1 MLLPEVLETDSIDL
15 KMERSALT
23 REDVPDGDQL
33 GWVLEAASCKVKV
46 DEQGVGTG
54 LELFFF
60 FLHYLA
66 DPPPSLSIQGVPE
79 IAQVPLAS
87 NLSSNSAFQLGPH
100 FLYTAPPLPSAPQH
114 GPGRDKLIGPSS
126 LPSQPPSCCH

>member
-60 FLHYLA
+60 FFLHYLA
-66 DPPPSLSIQGVPE
+66 DPPPISEHPR
-79 IAQVPLAS
+79 
-87 NLSSNSAFQLGPH
+87 GP
-100 FLYTAPPLPSAPQH
+100 
-114 GPGRDKLIGPSS
+114 
-126 LPSQPPSCCH
+126 

>member
-1 MLLPEVLETDSIDL
+1 
-15 KMERSALT
+15 MERSALT

-60 FLHYLA
+60 SIIWLT
-66 DPPPSLSIQGVPE
+66 PPPSLSIQGVPE

>member
-23 REDVPDGDQL
+23 REKDVPDGDQL

-60 FLHYLA
+60 FFF
-66 DPPPSLSIQGVPE
+66 SI
-79 IAQVPLAS
+79 IWL
-87 NLSSNSAFQLGPH
+87 
-100 FLYTAPPLPSAPQH
+100 TAPPISEHPR
-114 GPGRDKLIGPSS
+114 GP
-126 LPSQPPSCCH
+126 